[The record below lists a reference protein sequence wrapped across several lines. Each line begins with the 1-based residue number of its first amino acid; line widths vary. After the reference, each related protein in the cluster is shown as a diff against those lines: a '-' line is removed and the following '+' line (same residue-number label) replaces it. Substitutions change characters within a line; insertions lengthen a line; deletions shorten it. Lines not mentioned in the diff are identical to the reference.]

1 MHPAFSTV
9 EYPLR
14 TASELAAGV
23 NGLAL
28 ALNSP
33 TPANAT
39 ATMDRTA
46 NVFVIGASSVS
57 VAVRR
62 RPSLRLVPPRA
73 VPTAGRPQYRAT
85 AANAQM
91 RLFKNLASAA
101 WSGAAPC
108 ASLLRPHKGGC
119 AYERSSGPRLIA
131 GLAASARRPTRRRG
145 PINLIL

>member
-14 TASELAAGV
+14 TASELDAGV

-33 TPANAT
+33 APATAT

-46 NVFVIGASSVS
+46 NVFVMGASSVS
-57 VAVRR
+57 VALRR

-73 VPTAGRPQYRAT
+73 VPAAGRPQYRAT

-91 RLFKNLASAA
+91 R
-101 WSGAAPC
+101 C
-108 ASLLRPHKGGC
+108 LRSWP
-119 AYERSSGPRLIA
+119 
-131 GLAASARRPTRRRG
+131 
-145 PINLIL
+145 

>member
-14 TASELAAGV
+14 TASEVAAGV

-39 ATMDRTA
+39 ADMDRTA

-91 RLFKNLASAA
+91 RKC
-101 WSGAAPC
+101 GC
-108 ASLLRPHKGGC
+108 LRTWLQ
-119 AYERSSGPRLIA
+119 PR
-131 GLAASARRPTRRRG
+131 GVARRLAPRF
-145 PINLIL
+145 